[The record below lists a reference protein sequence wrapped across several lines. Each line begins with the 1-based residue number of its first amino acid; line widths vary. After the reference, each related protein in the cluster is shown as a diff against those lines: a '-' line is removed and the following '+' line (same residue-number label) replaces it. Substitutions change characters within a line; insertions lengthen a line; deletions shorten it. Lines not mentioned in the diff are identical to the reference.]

1 LKSSLEALGGRWAE
15 TAAAS
20 EVPSPRAMPVTDRQA
35 AGAEMVGQPPGRL
48 GGDGHGLVGGHAVL
62 DRQAAKQ
69 QHARLAVV
77 LGVDPG
83 DQPAAGQHRHG
94 VVAVLAL
101 GRRRVHL
108 DAVVEAEQVL
118 GAFPPPDQ
126 RVERAE
132 QHRRVLRATR
142 DGRARLD
149 VGGLLPAGDGDL
161 LEQPGGQR
169 LRQRRLGVL
178 GTQAE
183 VVIRGRNSR

>member
-35 AGAEMVGQPPGRL
+35 A
-48 GGDGHGLVGGHAVL
+48 
-62 DRQAAKQ
+62 KQ

-94 VVAVLAL
+94 VAVLAL

-126 RVERAE
+126 RVERAA

-183 VVIRGRNSR
+183 VAIRGRNSR